1 MTFRVVGFMVP
12 TRYLTYSPNE
22 AEAWNLLIPR
32 SQTIRETRFLIW
44 TFRKFAIIPVHRV
57 VDIGCGTGRITLE
70 LTREGYDVTGVD
82 KHSSM
87 VRVAKRNARRAGL
100 SIRFSRGS
108 LETLGLKGRYGA
120 VYSIQDPF
128 NYLLTERSLTQALS
142 RIHNLI
148 RPGGVL
154 VVEVMNFASLYGRFK
169 KQYNTSARGKGWAL
183 QRRVRHE
190 IDDVNMLWYHHESS
204 ALRLNSKL
212 RRWSETHLLR
222 MWTFPEL
229 RTAIEAQGFT
239 KVRLFGKMKPG
250 IKEAGRN
257 ANRLVIVANRI

>member
-1 MTFRVVGFMVP
+1 MTFRVVGFMGL

-22 AEAWNLLIPR
+22 AEAWNFVIPT

-44 TFRKFAIIPVHRV
+44 TFRKFAKILVHRV
-57 VDIGCGTGRITLE
+57 VDMGCGTGRIALE

-108 LETLGLKGRYGA
+108 LQAPGLKGSYDA
-120 VYSIQDPF
+120 VCSIQDPF
-128 NYLLTERSLTQALS
+128 NYLLSGRSLTQALS

-169 KQYNTSARGKGWAL
+169 KHYDTSTKGKGWAL
-183 QRRVRHE
+183 Q
-190 IDDVNMLWYHHESS
+190 SS
-204 ALRLNSKL
+204 
-212 RRWSETHLLR
+212 T
-222 MWTFPEL
+222 
-229 RTAIEAQGFT
+229 
-239 KVRLFGKMKPG
+239 
-250 IKEAGRN
+250 
-257 ANRLVIVANRI
+257 